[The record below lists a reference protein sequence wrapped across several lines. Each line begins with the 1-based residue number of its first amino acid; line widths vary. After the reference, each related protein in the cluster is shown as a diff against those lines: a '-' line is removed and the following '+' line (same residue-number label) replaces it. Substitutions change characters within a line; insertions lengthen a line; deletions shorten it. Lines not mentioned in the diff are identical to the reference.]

1 MTHHHGPT
9 LIFNPQKILMKATQ
23 LPDLKLIVFFVLAQT
38 LLATSALGQGV
49 TKSQMSGIVTDA
61 NGESI
66 PGANVIVVHEPSGTQ
81 YGTTTRI
88 EGNFDIRNMR
98 VGGPYTVTVSFVGF
112 ATQQQQ
118 EIYLNLGETYRVGV
132 MLLEEAVQLEGVEV
146 TADLNE
152 VLSSSRMGAATF
164 VSPDQVQQLP
174 SIQRSTRDLI
184 RLDPRNDGNLS
195 FGGRNWLYNNVSLDG
210 SYFNNPFG
218 LDDPAPGGQA
228 GAEPV
233 PFEAIEQV
241 QVSIAPF
248 DVREGGFTG
257 ANVNSVT
264 KSGTNQFKGSV
275 YTFFR
280 NENLLGD
287 EVNGQ
292 PVVANPDLG
301 FNQSGFTISGPIIQN
316 KLFFFV
322 NGELERR
329 DDPGTNFLADD
340 DGNLAFGESRVDRA
354 TMDRIRNIMRD
365 VYGYETGEYDG
376 YINETNSD
384 KFLMKLDWNINANNE
399 MSFRWNYLDASR
411 DLGPNAFV
419 LSAFNSGRGPN
430 SSSLP
435 FQNSGYSITNELNS
449 FALELNSQGSSFS
462 NRFFASYNRFRDFR
476 TPLSEDFPT
485 IEIAEGGVT
494 YTTIG
499 HEPFSIHN
507 ILDQDVLQFTNNF
520 SYYTGKHVLT
530 AGVNFETYN
539 FFNSFNIFRHGVFFL
554 PHFVRPIGSTFATLD
569 DFFASTDP
577 SDPDNFID
585 FREMVGTGPFK
596 GEDIAGGQ
604 LGLYIQDEFV
614 VSDNFNLT
622 IGLRMDVPMYF
633 TDPIENPFS
642 TGLTALDEDGR
653 PEVVDQATLPSA
665 TPLLSPRFGFNWS
678 ANDDR
683 TTQVRGGTGI
693 FTGRI
698 PFVWYGNV
706 ISNPGNNPNLF
717 PNIDTVPSSHET
729 SDDSILQTSFDL
741 NGMDPDFKWPQLW
754 TTNLA
759 LDQELPGGILGT
771 FEFVFSK
778 DINAIFMRNADL
790 VQPVGTVFEDG
801 RPFYGGPDVNELNP
815 DGGSGIYV
823 IDNTNEGY
831 SFTFTT
837 QLRKAFASGF
847 LASLA
852 YNYTKAENKLKS
864 TEIASVLWQNQP
876 VQGDPNNPNLA
887 NSEFGQRHRIV
898 SGMTYNQNWNEN
910 NQTSFGLF
918 FEAAEGNRFVVAG
931 GNRYSFIYAGDVN
944 GDGQAGNDLIYI
956 PRDATDPNEIMFAD
970 ITDGNGVVTT
980 SAAAQAAAF
989 NAFIDQDDYLSE
1001 NRGKIAERFGL
1012 LNPWYNNMDLKIVH
1026 KLGFNTGNSRQ
1037 ALHINLDILNV
1048 GNLFNSD
1055 WGVRKFA
1062 NPAATSPLILV
1073 GTDDNGRNLY
1083 NFSGVEETF
1092 IDDPGLFSRWQIQLG
1107 VKYVFN

>member
-1 MTHHHGPT
+1 MQSIG
-9 LIFNPQKILMKATQ
+9 QLMQ
-23 LPDLKLIVFFVLAQT
+23 SKLILI
-38 LLATSALGQGV
+38 LLLTCTFMVSDALGQGV
-49 TKSQMSGIVTDA
+49 TKSQISGIVTDA
-61 NGESI
+61 EGAPL
-66 PGANVIVVHEPSGTQ
+66 PGATIVAIHQPSGTQ
-81 YGTTTRI
+81 YGTTTRV
-88 EGNFDIRNMR
+88 EGNYDIRNMR
-98 VGGPYTVTVSFVGF
+98 VGGPYTITVSFIGF
-112 ATQQQQ
+112 TTQT
-118 EIYLNLGETYRVGV
+118 EENVFLNLGQTFRRDFVLQTSTVE
-132 MLLEEAVQLEGVEV
+132 LDNIEV
-146 TADLNE
+146 TADLTE
-152 VLSSSRMGAATF
+152 VLSAGRMGAVTF

-174 SIQRSTRDLI
+174 SVQRSTRDLI

-233 PFEAIEQV
+233 PFESIEQV

-264 KSGTNQFKGSV
+264 KSGTNQYKGSV
-275 YTFFR
+275 YTYFR

-287 EVNGQ
+287 EVSGQ
-292 PVVANPDLG
+292 QVVANPDLS
-301 FNQSGFTISGPIIQN
+301 FNQSGFTVSGPIVKN

-329 DDPGTNFLADD
+329 DDPGTNFLADN
-340 DGNLAFGESRVDRA
+340 DGVLEFGESRVDRA

-365 VYGYETGEYDG
+365 VYDYDTGEYDN
-376 YINETNSD
+376 YIHETNSD
-384 KFLMKLDWNINANNE
+384 KLLMKLDWNINNNNE
-399 MSFRWNYLDASR
+399 LSFRWNYLDASR

-430 SSSLP
+430 SQSLP

-449 FALELNSQGSSFS
+449 FALELNSQGGSFS

-476 TPLSEDFPT
+476 TPFSVDFPT
-485 IEIAEGGVT
+485 IEIADGGVT
-494 YTTIG
+494 YTTLG

-520 SYYTGKHVLT
+520 SYYTGQHVLT
-530 AGVNFETYN
+530 AGVNVEAYS

-577 SDPDNFID
+577 NDPDNFIQFND
-585 FREMVGTGPFK
+585 MVASGPFK
-596 GEDIAGGQ
+596 GEDISAGQ
-604 LGLYIQDEFV
+604 LAFYIQDEFI
-614 VSDNFNLT
+614 VSDQFNLS
-622 IGLRMDVPMYF
+622 IGLRMDIPMYF
-633 TDPIENPFS
+633 TDPVENPFS
-642 TGLTALDEDGR
+642 TELTALDENGN
-653 PEVVDQATLPSA
+653 PEVVDQASLPSA
-665 TPLLSPRFGFNWS
+665 TPLFSPRVGFNWS
-678 ANDDR
+678 VDKERN
-683 TTQVRGGTGI
+683 TQIRGGTGI

-717 PNIDTVPSSHET
+717 PNIETVPGNHET

-741 NGMDPDFKWPQLW
+741 NAMDPDFKWPQLW
-754 TTNLA
+754 TTNIA
-759 LDQELPGGILGT
+759 VDQRLPGGILGT
-771 FEFVFSK
+771 FEFLFSK

-790 VQPVGTVFEDG
+790 RQPVGTLPDG
-801 RPFYGGPDVNELNP
+801 RPFYGGLDQYELNA

-823 IDNTNEGY
+823 IDNTDEGY

-837 QLRKAFASGF
+837 QLRKFFPSGLNTF
-847 LASLA
+847 LA
-852 YNYTKAENKLKS
+852 YNYTEAENKLKS

-876 VQGDPNNPNLA
+876 VQGDPNNPQLA
-887 NSEFGQRHRIV
+887 PSEFGQRHRIV
-898 SGMTYNQNWNEN
+898 GGATYEHTWSESNR
-910 NQTSFGLF
+910 TSFGLF

-956 PRDATDPNEIMFAD
+956 PRDATNPNEIMFAD
-970 ITDGNGVVTT
+970 IVDGNGNVLT
-980 SAAAQAAAF
+980 SADAQAQAF
-989 NAFIDQDDYLSE
+989 EAFIEQDDYLSE
-1001 NRGKIAERFGL
+1001 NRGEIAERFGL
-1012 LNPWYNNMDLKIVH
+1012 LNPWYSNIDLKIVH
-1026 KLGFNTGNSRQ
+1026 SFGFNTGSSRQ
-1037 ALHINLDILNV
+1037 TLQLNLDILNV
-1048 GNLFNSD
+1048 ANLLNSD
-1055 WGVRKFA
+1055 WGVRKVA
-1062 NPAATSPLILV
+1062 SPAATSPLALV
-1073 GTDDNGRNLY
+1073 GTDANGNNLY
-1083 NFSGVEETF
+1083 NFSGAETTF
-1092 IDDPGLFSRWQIQLG
+1092 IDDPGLFSRWQVQLG

>member
-1 MTHHHGPT
+1 
-9 LIFNPQKILMKATQ
+9 MKATQ
-23 LPDLKLIVFFVLAQT
+23 LPDFKLIVFFLLAYT
-38 LLATSALGQGV
+38 LLTTSVFGQGV

-61 NGESI
+61 NGEPI
-66 PGANVIVVHEPSGTQ
+66 PGANLVAVHEPSGTQ

-88 EGNFDIRNMR
+88 EGNYDIRNMR
-98 VGGPYTVTVSFVGF
+98 VGGPYTVTISFVGF
-112 ATQQQQ
+112 GSQQMQN
-118 EIYLNLGETYRVGV
+118 ISLNLGQTFRLDFV
-132 MLLEEAVQLEGVEV
+132 LQEEAVELDGVEV
-146 TADLNE
+146 TADAAA
-152 VLSSSRMGAATF
+152 VLSASRMGAETF
-164 VSPDQVQQLP
+164 VTPGQVQQLP
-174 SIQRSTRDLI
+174 SVQRSTRDLI

-195 FGGRNWLYNNVSLDG
+195 FGGRNWLYNSVSLDG

-228 GAEPV
+228 GVEPV
-233 PFEAIEQV
+233 PFESVEQV

-257 ANVNSVT
+257 ANVNTVT
-264 KSGTNQFKGSV
+264 KSGTNQFRGSV
-275 YTFFR
+275 YTYFR

-287 EVNGQ
+287 EVSGE
-292 PVVANPDLG
+292 PVVANPDLA
-301 FNQSGFTISGPIIQN
+301 FNQSGFTISGPIIKN

-340 DGNLAFGESRVDRA
+340 DGNVTFGESRVDRA

-365 VYGYETGEYDG
+365 VYGYDTGDYDN
-376 YINETNSD
+376 YIHETNSD
-384 KFLMKLDWNINANNE
+384 KFLMKLDWNINPNNE
-399 MSFRWNYLDASR
+399 LSFRWNYLDGSR

-476 TPLSEDFPT
+476 TPFSADFPT
-485 IEIAEGGVT
+485 VEIAEGGVT

-520 SYYTGKHVLT
+520 SYFTGKHVLT
-530 AGVNFETYN
+530 AGVNLETYN

-577 SDPDNFID
+577 NDPDNFID

-596 GEDIAGGQ
+596 GEDISAGQ
-604 LGLYIQDEFV
+604 LAFYVQDEFV
-614 VSDNFNLT
+614 VSDQFNLSL
-622 IGLRMDVPMYF
+622 GLRMDMPMYF
-633 TDPIENPFS
+633 TDPVENPFS
-642 TGLTALDEDGR
+642 TGLTALDENGR
-653 PEVVDQATLPSA
+653 PESVDQASLPSA
-665 TPLLSPRFGFNWS
+665 SPLFSPRVGFNWS
-678 ANDDR
+678 VQEDDAGNR
-683 TTQVRGGTGI
+683 LTQLRGGTGI

-717 PNIDTVPSSHET
+717 PNIETVPSAHET

-741 NGMDPDFKWPQLW
+741 NAMDPDFKWPQLW

-759 LDQELPGGILGT
+759 LDQQLPGGILGT

-790 VQPVGTVFEDG
+790 VQPVGTVPEDG
-801 RPFYGGPDVNELNP
+801 RPFYGGAGSNELNN

-823 IDNTNEGY
+823 IDNTDEGY

-837 QLRKAFASGF
+837 QLRKAFSSG
-847 LASLA
+847 LAASLA
-852 YNYTKAENKLKS
+852 YNFTKAENKLKS

-876 VQGDPNNPNLA
+876 IQGDPNAPNLA

-898 SGMTYNQNWNEN
+898 GGMTYEKAWNES
-910 NQTSFGLF
+910 NQTSLGLF

-956 PRDATDPNEIMFAD
+956 PNDATNANEIMFAD
-970 ITDGNGVVTT
+970 ITNANGSVTT
-980 SAAAQAAAF
+980 AAQQAAAF

-1012 LNPWYNNMDLKIVH
+1012 LNPWYNNLDLKIVH
-1026 KLGFNTGNSRQ
+1026 KFGFNAGNSRQ
-1037 ALHINLDILNV
+1037 ALHVNLDILNV
-1048 GNLFNSD
+1048 GNLLSSD

-1073 GTDDNGRNLY
+1073 GTDETTGRNLF

>member
-1 MTHHHGPT
+1 M
-9 LIFNPQKILMKATQ
+9 NATQ
-23 LPDLKLIVFFVLAQT
+23 LPDFKLIVFLFLVQALF
-38 LLATSALGQGV
+38 ATSAVGQGV
-49 TKSQMSGIVTDA
+49 TKSQMSGVVTDS
-61 NGESI
+61 NGDPV

-112 ATQQQQ
+112 ETQQRQD
-118 EIYLNLGETYRVGV
+118 IFLILGQTFRVGIILSEDTV
-132 MLLEEAVQLEGVEV
+132 ELEGVEV
-146 TADLNE
+146 TADVNA
-152 VLSSSRMGAATF
+152 VLSASRMGAETF
-164 VSPDQVQQLP
+164 VTPGQVQQLP

-228 GAEPV
+228 GVEPV
-233 PFEAIEQV
+233 PFESIEQV

-264 KSGTNQFKGSV
+264 KSGTNQFSGSV
-275 YTFFR
+275 YTYFR

-287 EVNGQ
+287 EVNGE
-292 PVVANPDLG
+292 PVVANPDLA

-340 DGNLAFGESRVDRA
+340 DGNVTFGETRVDRA
-354 TMDRIRNIMRD
+354 TMDRIRSVMRD
-365 VYGYETGEYDG
+365 VYGYETGEYDN
-376 YINETNSD
+376 YIHETNSD
-384 KFLMKLDWNINANNE
+384 KFLIKLDWNIDSNNE
-399 MSFRWNYLDASR
+399 LSFRWNYLDGQR

-476 TPLSEDFPT
+476 TPFSADFPT
-485 IEIAEGGVT
+485 VEIAERGVT
-494 YTTIG
+494 YTTLG

-520 SYYTGKHVLT
+520 TYYSGKHVMT
-530 AGVNFETYN
+530 AGVNFETFN
-539 FFNSFNIFRHGVFFL
+539 FFNSFNIFRHGFF
-554 PHFVRPIGSTFATLD
+554 PAVSTFGSLD
-569 DFFASTDP
+569 DFFAATDP
-577 SDPDNFID
+577 TSDTFVDFNAFI
-585 FREMVGTGPFK
+585 GTGPFK
-596 GEDIAGGQ
+596 GEDISAGQ
-604 LGLYIQDEFV
+604 LGIYIQDEIV
-614 VSDNFNLT
+614 ISELFNISL
-622 IGLRMDVPMYF
+622 GLRMDMPMYF
-633 TDPIENPFS
+633 TDPIDNPFS
-642 TGLTALDEDGR
+642 TDLTALDENGNS
-653 PEVVDQATLPSA
+653 ETVDQANLPGAS
-665 TPLLSPRFGFNWS
+665 PLFSPRVGFNWG
-678 ANDDR
+678 ANRDR
-683 TTQVRGGTGI
+683 TTQLRGGTGI

-717 PNIDTVPSSHET
+717 PNIQTVPSAHET

-741 NGMDPDFKWPQLW
+741 NAMDPDFKWPQLW

-759 LDQELPGGILGT
+759 LDQQLPGGILGT

-790 VQPVGTVFEDG
+790 VAPVGTVPEDG
-801 RPFYGGPDVNELNP
+801 RPFYGGAGANELNA
-815 DGGSGIYV
+815 DFGSGIYV
-823 IDNTNEGY
+823 IDNTDEGY

-837 QLRKAFASGF
+837 QLRKAFASG
-847 LASLA
+847 LAASLA
-852 YNYTKAENKLKS
+852 YNYTQAENKLKS

-898 SGMTYNQNWNEN
+898 GGLTYERAWNEN
-910 NQTSFGLF
+910 NQTSIGAF

-956 PRDATDPNEIMFAD
+956 PNDATNTNEILFAD
-970 ITDGNGVVTT
+970 IANADGSVTT
-980 SAAAQAAAF
+980 AAQQAAAF

-1012 LNPWYNNMDLKIVH
+1012 LNPWYNNLDLKIVH
-1026 KLGFNTGNSRQ
+1026 KFGFNTGNSRQ
-1037 ALHINLDILNV
+1037 ALHVNLDILNV

-1073 GTDDNGRNLY
+1073 GTDEATGRNLY

-1092 IDDPGLFSRWQIQLG
+1092 IDDPGLFSRWQVQLG